1 VKFLIADDDR
11 VFVELCATRL
21 RTKGHKV
28 LTAVD
33 AMQAFMFAMREQ
45 PDAIV
50 LDINMPAG
58 GGQETL
64 RKLKTSAKTEAIPVI
79 IVSGLS
85 DPKLPDTVKQMGAAE
100 FLAKPASFDQI
111 NATLG
116 RLLGAPPV

>member
-28 LTAVD
+28 LAAVD

-58 GGQETL
+58 GGMETL

>member
-1 VKFLIADDDR
+1 MKFLIADDDR
-11 VFVELCATRL
+11 VFVELCASRL
-21 RTKGHKV
+21 RAKGHKV
-28 LTAVD
+28 QTAVD

-58 GGQETL
+58 GGMETL
-64 RKLKTSAKTEAIPVI
+64 RKLKTSAKTEAIPVVI
-79 IVSGLS
+79 ASGLS
-85 DPKLPDTVKQMGAAE
+85 DPELPDTVKQMGAAE
-100 FLAKPASFDQI
+100 FLAKPVSFDQI